1 MVRRTRHIGLLA
13 GALLVLGAC
22 ASTPHTA
29 YVPRDNLGLP
39 QADAV
44 AERYRAEFAVDPRDN
59 GLTWAQRDVL
69 AAVADEYKARGHG
82 QLVISYPQGGQ
93 NEAAAID
100 AIAEARSYFYERG
113 IDWRAIAGGPY
124 DARGQS
130 NAAVIFSFIHYR
142 AVAPDCDQG
151 WENLAIEW
159 DNQAHSRFGC
169 ATAANLAAM
178 IADPRDLLAPRDMDP
193 VDASRRQTVLDRYR
207 AGESTASQ
215 RSDYESGAVSDV
227 SRD

>member
-1 MVRRTRHIGLLA
+1 MVRRTKYIGLVA
-13 GALLVLGAC
+13 GAALALGAC
-22 ASTPHTA
+22 ASTQTA
-29 YVPRDNLGLP
+29 SVQRDALNLP
-39 QADAV
+39 QASAV
-44 AERYRAEFAVDPRDN
+44 AETFRAEFAVDPRDN
-59 GLTWAQRDVL
+59 GLTWAQRDML
-69 AAVADEYKARGHG
+69 AAVADEYRARGHG

-100 AIAEARSYFYERG
+100 AIAEARTYFYERG

-124 DARGQS
+124 DARGQG
-130 NAAVIFSFIHYR
+130 NAAVIFSFTRYR

-178 IADPRDLLAPRDMDP
+178 VANPEDLI
-193 VDASRRQTVLDRYR
+193 SGQQGTGQTVVTTSTKAIRSYR
-207 AGESTASQ
+207 EKAPTGAGDLTEVSTN
-215 RSDYESGAVSDV
+215 EGG
-227 SRD
+227 